1 MKKIKLICLIGL
13 IAFLPLLIGCAT
25 PYPVGMLYTKLTLP
39 VSAESDVQSMKTG
52 ESECLSVLGLVAI
65 GDISYQE
72 AMDDGGITKVN
83 HADWEVE
90 NILGVIGKYKL
101 IVYGE

>member
-25 PYPVGMLYTKLTLP
+25 PFPVGFVYTKLTLP
-39 VSAESDVQSMKTG
+39 VSAESDAKSMKTG
-52 ESECLSVLGLVAI
+52 TSECLSVLGIVAT